1 MATYGG
7 FVLTS
12 AKPFASYHG
21 YISTGKR
28 GSSNTFALQGAI
40 THNFFKLPF
49 PCFDKTFVQDSIK
62 DSTAEEISLYPPTYH
77 FDISFWVDNC
87 FADKGDELAKLQSVS
102 SGVFGETV
110 QSISFLQSYTNS
122 ENRLSHSFRFHVC
135 SKFFALSPVQFKI
148 LEKKFRILLA
158 KSTSVEVR

>member
-1 MATYGG
+1 MLKSWF
-7 FVLTS
+7 FVINLYY
-12 AKPFASYHG
+12 KLRF
-21 YISTGKR
+21 YILK
-28 GSSNTFALQGAI
+28 NVLIPI
-40 THNFFKLPF
+40 TKSL
-49 PCFDKTFVQDSIK
+49 IK
-62 DSTAEEISLYPPTYH
+62 QSRLVNYSL
-77 FDISFWVDNC
+77 
-87 FADKGDELAKLQSVS
+87 DKGDELAKLQSVS

-148 LEKKFRILLA
+148 LEKKFRILLP